1 MPRELVMISLITKCS
16 TGKDVSPLSP
26 IINDLDASN
35 VDPTPFATDVCVPLL
50 DLDDPKAL
58 DET

>member
-16 TGKDVSPLSP
+16 TGKDVSPRSP
-26 IINDLDASN
+26 ITNDLDASN
-35 VDPTPFATDVCVPLL
+35 ADPTPLATDVCVPLL

-58 DET
+58 KET